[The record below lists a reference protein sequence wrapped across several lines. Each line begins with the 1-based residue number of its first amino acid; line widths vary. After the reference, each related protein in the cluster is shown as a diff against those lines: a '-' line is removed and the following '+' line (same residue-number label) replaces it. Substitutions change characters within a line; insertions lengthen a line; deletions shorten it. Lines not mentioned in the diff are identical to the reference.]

1 MTKKEPKK
9 MEWFANCKQEP
20 TPMNGSCVKHSIA
33 FPKGNC
39 HNTSAVLPLH
49 GAPLF
54 IKALAARNAWWPIL
68 ILTLRRLTM
77 CNTR

>member
-1 MTKKEPKK
+1 

-20 TPMNGSCVKHSIA
+20 TTMNGSCVKHGIA

-39 HNTSAVLPLH
+39 HNTFAILSLH

-54 IKALAARNAWWPIL
+54 IKALAARNA
-68 ILTLRRLTM
+68 
-77 CNTR
+77 